1 MWVLEKEDWA
11 VPLSRVA
18 LGEHNILGKR
28 TGSLDAH
35 PTLGSQNLEL
45 LAKGRIHRLQEA
57 WNVTNRVLGAGPG
70 PLRQPPTSCATLR
83 QLWNPS
89 APQSP
94 DFKGRVKL

>member
-28 TGSLDAH
+28 MGSLDAH

-57 WNVTNRVLGAGPG
+57 WNVTNRVLGTGPG
-70 PLRQPPTSCATLR
+70 PPPPASHKLCDFAPVTEPLCTSVSR
-83 QLWNPS
+83 FQ
-89 APQSP
+89 
-94 DFKGRVKL
+94 R